1 MKLNY
6 EKPMVAVEH
15 FALTQSIAGCSIKI
29 GFGSNACVQSDS
41 DTPPEMRTLAI
52 QYPMYFAE
60 NCNEAGHFDVINDY
74 VPGVTQDQLCY
85 HTQTNAT
92 FTS

>member
-6 EKPMVAVEH
+6 QKPMVAVEH
-15 FALTQSIAGCSIKI
+15 FELSQSIAGCSIKI
-29 GFGSNACVQSDS
+29 GFGSNACVQNDS
-41 DTPPEMRTLAI
+41 DTPPEMRSVAI
-52 QYPMYFAE
+52 LNPTYFAE
-60 NCNEAGHFDVINDY
+60 GCNAAGHFDVITNDI
-74 VPGVTQDQLCY
+74 PGAEKDILCY